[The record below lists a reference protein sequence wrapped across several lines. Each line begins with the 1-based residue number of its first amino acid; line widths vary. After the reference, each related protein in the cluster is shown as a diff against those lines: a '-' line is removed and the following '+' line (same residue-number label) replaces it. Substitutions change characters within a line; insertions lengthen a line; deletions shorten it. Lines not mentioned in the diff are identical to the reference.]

1 MTKIDK
7 DKKDRSSINPN
18 DEYEKTDYFRT
29 FKFIEKMRNLLESK
43 QTDIIS
49 WINIIFGSGQK
60 HKNGKDKEYFF
71 KCESYIDYT
80 TETKEKLQECRN
92 NKLMLT
98 NVEFGV
104 TPIQIVFE
112 GNIGKNRNKNNPY
125 NLTVKENKDK
135 FIKICQEYIDKIKPP
150 THQRKK
156 SFLDKFASYQIFK
169 NLILKKINIDND
181 DNSNNMFKITNENKI
196 NENNSDIINN
206 IFVDSEKYIKYIY
219 QNKKIKIIGYKTGKS
234 EVLSLNENRQ
244 FELVNELFDHKYAIK
259 HINYNQRLNMICTTS
274 KDGYI
279 NIYSFPN
286 KLITTIKNPH
296 NSTFDL
302 VFLCSNPFPALIAL
316 EKENMWLYSYTIN
329 GFKIKDVNLY
339 KLLEIEENI
348 QKDLYIVS
356 NFNEKGGTFK
366 DRLILIENDIV
377 TITEKE
383 KEKEKDKDKEKKKDK
398 KKEKE
403 KEKKK
408 EKEKVNVFK
417 CSFIKVPFFEK
428 EEIIIDLKQK

>member
-1 MTKIDK
+1 M
-7 DKKDRSSINPN
+7 
-18 DEYEKTDYFRT
+18 
-29 FKFIEKMRNLLESK
+29 
-43 QTDIIS
+43 
-49 WINIIFGSGQK
+49 
-60 HKNGKDKEYFF
+60 
-71 KCESYIDYT
+71 
-80 TETKEKLQECRN
+80 
-92 NKLMLT
+92 
-98 NVEFGV
+98 
-104 TPIQIVFE
+104 
-112 GNIGKNRNKNNPY
+112 
-125 NLTVKENKDK
+125 
-135 FIKICQEYIDKIKPP
+135 
-150 THQRKK
+150 
-156 SFLDKFASYQIFK
+156 
-169 NLILKKINIDND
+169 
-181 DNSNNMFKITNENKI
+181 
-196 NENNSDIINN
+196 
-206 IFVDSEKYIKYIY
+206 
-219 QNKKIKIIGYKTGKS
+219 
-234 EVLSLNENRQ
+234 NENRQ
-244 FELVNELFDHKYAIK
+244 FELVNELFDHKYEIK

-377 TITEKE
+377 NIVTITEKE